1 MVGLKLHSS
10 YLDVYSCDW
19 IDSFADTSK
28 LEEYNVQTGQ
38 SCTKN
43 NFTDQG
49 NSTFYFCAIQSERQN
64 FDGQ

>member
-19 IDSFADTSK
+19 IDSFVDTSE

-38 SCTKN
+38 N

-64 FDGQ
+64 PHFDGQ